1 MYESLMEVLL
11 NGGPMA
17 IFAAYLI
24 WAKNKQDQKQVE
36 INKAFFARLDEI
48 TDKHEAVRS
57 ALEDKYDNKTEQVRE
72 RWIDVV
78 KKAEGERDE
87 AQKMM
92 QQNINVLTASVEQ
105 LRVEVGKQTSEI
117 SKLCDRVFQLGT
129 SGKEQN
135 R

>member
-1 MYESLMEVLL
+1 
-11 NGGPMA
+11 MA